1 MHYLLGQVIP
11 SSCNQDRKWLVIQ
24 MILIAKG
31 SPKFLQPGPE
41 VANIQDDLYVIYMM
55 KTSLDP

>member
-1 MHYLLGQVIP
+1 
-11 SSCNQDRKWLVIQ
+11 